1 MRQFVALL
9 IREWQEW
16 RMVMAVVAAIYV
28 LGLVV
33 STVAL
38 HRGSEAFLTGHIH
51 AGIHHDHDLSD
62 SDDFDDDP
70 FPEEEDDAEWI
81 SPKEMGFFSLG
92 EILRFSGRADL
103 ILFGWTHMLR
113 GGVSFI
119 NLSLLVLALFYLA
132 DAVFKERA
140 DGSTY
145 FYRSLPVGDGAV
157 LAAKLVA
164 GTVGFL
170 GISFILGVGSVLF
183 AQLTFPG
190 GLAEY
195 LAAEGYAASQ
205 VAIMDL
211 LGDWMIFHVLQL
223 LWLLPFAAYLLFVS
237 TVTRSRPL
245 LIALVVPLLVGILWR
260 YLMGNNAF
268 LSEITTNLMVLGDVL
283 GNEWLGNRGPAI
295 DPGASIELFGS
306 FTGYIFSLR
315 TVVSLLVAGSFFAGV
330 FFAYR
335 KNLAVS

>member
-1 MRQFVALL
+1 MRPFVTLL
-9 IREWQEW
+9 VREWQEW

-51 AGIHHDHDLSD
+51 AGVHHEHDLSD

-119 NLSLLVLALFYLA
+119 NLSLLVLALFSLA

-157 LAAKLVA
+157 LAAKLIA

-195 LAAEGYAASQ
+195 LAAEINTATGSPRR
-205 VAIMDL
+205 VI
-211 LGDWMIFHVLQL
+211 
-223 LWLLPFAAYLLFVS
+223 S
-237 TVTRSRPL
+237 
-245 LIALVVPLLVGILWR
+245 IALPCCARLMRRAKCWRASATETFVDAIVGPHRCTSRCTL
-260 YLMGNNAF
+260 
-268 LSEITTNLMVLGDVL
+268 
-283 GNEWLGNRGPAI
+283 
-295 DPGASIELFGS
+295 
-306 FTGYIFSLR
+306 
-315 TVVSLLVAGSFFAGV
+315 
-330 FFAYR
+330 
-335 KNLAVS
+335 

>member
-1 MRQFVALL
+1 MKPFIALL

-16 RMVMAVVAAIYV
+16 RMVMAVVGILYV
-28 LGLVV
+28 VGLTV
-33 STVAL
+33 SAVAL
-38 HRGSEAFLTGHIH
+38 HRGADAFLGTRGHI
-51 AGIHHDHDLSD
+51 AIQYDYGVSD
-62 SDDFDDDP
+62 GDPSPDEDDDSEWDRP
-70 FPEEEDDAEWI
+70 MEWDNSSLAEQLWI
-81 SPKEMGFFSLG
+81 
-92 EILRFSGRADL
+92 SGRADL
-103 ILFGWTHMLR
+103 ILSVWMHMLR

-119 NLSLLVLALFYLA
+119 NLSLMVLALFYLV

-145 FYRSLPVGDGAV
+145 FYRSLPVGDGAL

-170 GISFILGVGSVLF
+170 GLSFILGMGSVLF

-195 LAAEGYAASQ
+195 IGADGYAASQ
-205 VAIMDL
+205 IAILDL
-211 LGDWMIFHVLQL
+211 FGDWLIFHLLQL

-245 LIALVVPLLVGILWR
+245 LVAIAVPLLLGVLWR
-260 YLMGNNAF
+260 YLMGNNA
-268 LSEITTNLMVLGDVL
+268 LWREMMTDLMVLGDVL
-283 GNEWLGNRGPAI
+283 GNEWLGDRGPEI
-295 DPGASIELFGS
+295 EPGAAIELFGS
-306 FTGYIFSLR
+306 FTSYIFSLR
-315 TVVSLLVAGSFFAGV
+315 TVVSLLLAGGFFAGT
-330 FFAYR
+330 FFTYR